1 MKTLDIYL
9 NSCFRKNLLWRTPE
23 NIDYYNKMDI
33 KFELDSISA
42 GVSSDDELVQKFI
55 KDMKNPEGVVLRDTC
70 YELIFTD
77 NVFRSGLDEEY
88 IEKYSENYLQS
99 GVSPVPRYYLQLR
112 IKGRK
117 LLDKITFIFMRDWI
131 QYNFLLKNRIYEI
144 EPDTPTELVRGL
156 WCYATADGLIWFHKE
171 PIITRQPPEAT
182 WIEVFYKCQWKIIS

>member
-1 MKTLDIYL
+1 
-9 NSCFRKNLLWRTPE
+9 
-23 NIDYYNKMDI
+23 MDI

-88 IEKYSENYLQS
+88 IEDHSENYLHS

-117 LLDKITFIFMRDWI
+117 LLDKITFVIPSDWNR
-131 QYNFLLKNRIYEI
+131 YSFFLRNEIYEI
-144 EPDTPTELVRGL
+144 EPDTPMQLNKVVS
-156 WCYATADGLIWFHKE
+156 CYATADGLIWFRKD
-171 PIITRQPPEAT
+171 PIITRQPPGAA
-182 WIEVFYKCQWKIIS
+182 WIEVFHKCQWITVS